1 MPHARRRR
9 KSLRQSFA
17 KTEVMIGDVDCR
29 FKSADGRGDIGGKA
43 SPRQPVISAKFVP
56 SGEQTA
62 RNIRMGYSIR
72 HVTANDAEA
81 IAPLLESLGYPNELS
96 SLKSRITIIAK
107 NPDAELLVAIN
118 EPSNELAGLLSL
130 HFIPQLGIEGEVA
143 RIGFFVVDPKIQRMG
158 VGKFLESHA
167 EKLCLDRGCNRMV
180 LL

>member
-1 MPHARRRR
+1 M
-9 KSLRQSFA
+9 L
-17 KTEVMIGDVDCR
+17 I
-29 FKSADGRGDIGGKA
+29 ADSSRPTAAG
-43 SPRQPVISAKFVP
+43 ISAEKRHHGNPRFRRNSSRV
-56 SGEQTA
+56 GANGKERTM
-62 RNIRMGYSIR
+62 NIRMGYSIR
-72 HVTANDAEA
+72 HVTANDAGA

-118 EPSNELAGLLSL
+118 EPSNELVGLLSL

-143 RIGFFVVDPKIQRMG
+143 RIGFFVVDEKVQRMG